1 MTTEVKTET
10 KEEKFKDKRTYRLF
24 NLPSISDLQKGDA
37 RIAAA
42 DYTIPVKLDDGMVY
56 IAQFDADPEQEK
68 QKDKFKIE
76 AKVYSL
82 VPTQVGVKALEE
94 KLSLSTKFLDSAEVA
109 KVIEKCAD
117 LFFDNLKV
125 YEELGYLKKRGIL
138 LHSRPGLGKSS
149 NISRVC
155 KRYSDTKEAAVLIWP
170 SDKIDAGQVKQF
182 LSKGVDWAKVQKL
195 ILVIEDIGGGDV
207 PGGRGQ
213 MGVSADMLNFLDGI
227 EVVFEVPTFIIATT
241 NNPDAQLD
249 SLTARPGRFDE
260 VVQLKNPDAA
270 ERARFY
276 AFFCGEEAW
285 NSINDALKADIVR
298 KADGFATAHIKEVH
312 IRTRLN
318 DAYWG
323 GNFGDK
329 LLKATIQIKDWMD
342 QQANGKLSAK
352 NKDNTAGFGG
362 FR

>member
-1 MTTEVKTET
+1 MTPKTKNE
-10 KEEKFKDKRTYRLF
+10 KQENKFKDKRTYRLF
-24 NLPSISDLQKGDA
+24 NLPSINDLQKGEA

-68 QKDKFKIE
+68 EKDKFKIE
-76 AKVYSL
+76 PKVYSL
-82 VPTQVGVKALEE
+82 IPTQTGVKAIEE
-94 KLSLSTKFLDSAEVA
+94 ELSLSAKFLDSAEVA
-109 KVIEKCAD
+109 VIIERCAD

-138 LHSRPGLGKSS
+138 LHSQPGVGKSS

-155 KRYSDTKEAAVLIWP
+155 KRYSATKEAAVLIWP
-170 SDKIDAGQVKQF
+170 SDKIEASTVKYF
-182 LSKGVDWAKVQKL
+182 LSKGVDWKKVKKL

-213 MGVSADMLNFLDGI
+213 MSVSSDMLNFLDGI

-241 NNPDAQLD
+241 NNPDAQLN

-260 VVQLKNPDAA
+260 VIQLKNPDAT
-270 ERARFY
+270 ERAKFY
-276 AFFCGEEAW
+276 SFFCGEEAW
-285 NSINDALKADIVR
+285 NSINDAMKTEIVK
-298 KADGFATAHIKEVH
+298 KADGFATAHIKEVY
-312 IRTRLN
+312 IRARLN
-318 DAYWG
+318 DAHWI
-323 GNFGDK
+323 GNFGEK
-329 LLKATIQIKDWMD
+329 LLKSTIQIKDWMD
-342 QQANGKLSAK
+342 QQKKGRLSATH
-352 NKDNTAGFGG
+352 DNTAGFGG